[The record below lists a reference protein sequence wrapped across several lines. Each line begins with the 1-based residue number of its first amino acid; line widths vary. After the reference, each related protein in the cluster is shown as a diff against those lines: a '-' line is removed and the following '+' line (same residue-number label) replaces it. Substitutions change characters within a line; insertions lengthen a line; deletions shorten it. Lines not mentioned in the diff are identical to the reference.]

1 MKDKNF
7 LDDIENKSLEELNT
21 LANKIIDNLE
31 NKGLED
37 FVQQYQ
43 ELLKLNNFIDKKF
56 HQETRSISKKTKN
69 KIDEIIS
76 NGKKIKKIIKK
87 S

>member
-7 LDDIENKSLEELNT
+7 LDDIENKSLEELNS
-21 LANKIIDNLE
+21 LANKIIDNLQK
-31 NKGLED
+31 KGQED
-37 FVQQYQ
+37 FIQGYQQ
-43 ELLKLNNFIDKKF
+43 LLKLNNYIDKKF
-56 HQETRSISKKTKN
+56 HQETRSISKKTKH

-76 NGKKIKKIIKK
+76 NGKKTKKTIQK